1 MKYIVKGIDE
11 INKIMK
17 AIDAIDENYFGKIDD
32 SDRRKFKN
40 GQLGYYDVE
49 VGFYDDEYTFYPYS
63 DQEKMKAIYN
73 VLNIIRSDF
82 SEMCIELHKSA
93 IDKLE
98 YSIENKLKKDER
110 MKCIAETTENEVVW
124 HDLRKDPN
132 DLPKRNGNVVQNQDG
147 DKVTYDYLQKQ
158 WRWTDGGTD
167 GLKMIAWC
175 EVPRLEVK

>member
-17 AIDAIDENYFGKIDD
+17 AIDAIDEEYFGKIDD

-49 VGFYDDEYTFYPYS
+49 VGFYDDEYTFHPYS
-63 DQEKMKAIYN
+63 DQEKMKAIFN

-82 SEMCIELHKSA
+82 SEMCIELHKRA

-98 YSIENKLKKDER
+98 YSIENKLKKDVLQEPQKTRLFGMTCGKTQMMYQSGTAMSFKIR
-110 MKCIAETTENEVVW
+110 MVIK
-124 HDLRKDPN
+124 
-132 DLPKRNGNVVQNQDG
+132 
-147 DKVTYDYLQKQ
+147 
-158 WRWTDGGTD
+158 
-167 GLKMIAWC
+167 
-175 EVPRLEVK
+175 